1 MNNHKMQHFI
11 NNKWVGENELVIP
24 VRDLGFLRGYAV
36 FDFLRTYNN
45 KPFKIAE
52 HIDRLYRSADLIGL
66 KISKSRQEIKE
77 LVDEAVKRNTNGQE
91 KFIKIIVSGG
101 VSDSMLV
108 SSDPTIIIMIDNCT
122 VYPAENY
129 ENGVGVITVKFNRYM
144 PEAKTNNY
152 IEGVRQSQIAKESGA
167 VEPVYYDDRRV
178 FEGSNSNI
186 FALVDGRLLTPKSN
200 ILEGITRNVLL
211 EILKLDVEV
220 CEEDFSIEQLRL
232 ASEVFFTGSGKEVM
246 PITKIDSKFVGDG
259 KVGAVTREVIRQF
272 RQYTQ
277 SDKWYF

>member
-1 MNNHKMQHFI
+1 MQHFI
-11 NNKWVGENELVIP
+11 NNKWVGERELVVP

-167 VEPVYYDDRRV
+167 VEPVYYDDRQV

>member
-1 MNNHKMQHFI
+1 MQHFI
-11 NNKWVGENELVIP
+11 NNKWVGERELVVP

-167 VEPVYYDDRRV
+167 VEPVYYDDRQV

-232 ASEVFFTGSGKEVM
+232 ASEVFFTGSGKEVT

-277 SDKWYF
+277 SDKWHF